1 MIIKCGRTNEASISV
16 IDLEM
21 AVSIP
26 LFPPWCVVPPV
37 DKICSFYGIR
47 IPCVP
52 AINFEDI
59 FGLEVEMGHWITF
72 ILLVLIGILNLSRF
86 LLIGAAL
93 HNLAEWSILIQVS
106 NSCTT
111 STKIK
116 DALRRATFFILTI
129 VILVVMMPSLFLA
142 VLVEQSF
149 GIMLDFALPLLFWY
163 MYVTGNER
171 VRSFYQLPVVAHT
184 VHLLFTILPLVFANF
199 HVGITSWYSSFFLE
213 TAVYISGP
221 ITHVLYMKEATE
233 KEKPADVIPT
243 ELRAKYI
250 IWFLVA
256 GYSLGLVPLV
266 AVPFAMGPCQ
276 DTPHCAGSTAIM
288 GTSVAVVHPGF
299 GIAFQDMVSSKRLVE
314 RARAAKGNLEY
325 ELYGDVQDPDTF
337 RFVEH
342 WASRESLQ
350 AWMTEIHPLFQESA
364 MKNLL
369 VGEKLQQFGGYSYY
383 QSSECRS
390 VDSGAIF
397 FEVGASCDKVWSVV
411 SNWSDC
417 SWVIGCDY
425 AVITE
430 PNTRRLHMK
439 DGSTVL
445 VVLRKLNKGNKELV
459 YEVLQPFQGYT
470 GSVNTPDTGSAPGC
484 NATYRFT
491 VLKNATPS
499 ADFVYADFLNIRV
512 PGLKKLFKS

>member
-1 MIIKCGRTNEASISV
+1 
-16 IDLEM
+16 
-21 AVSIP
+21 
-26 LFPPWCVVPPV
+26 
-37 DKICSFYGIR
+37 
-47 IPCVP
+47 
-52 AINFEDI
+52 
-59 FGLEVEMGHWITF
+59 
-72 ILLVLIGILNLSRF
+72 
-86 LLIGAAL
+86 
-93 HNLAEWSILIQVS
+93 
-106 NSCTT
+106 
-111 STKIK
+111 
-116 DALRRATFFILTI
+116 
-129 VILVVMMPSLFLA
+129 
-142 VLVEQSF
+142 
-149 GIMLDFALPLLFWY
+149 
-163 MYVTGNER
+163 
-171 VRSFYQLPVVAHT
+171 
-184 VHLLFTILPLVFANF
+184 
-199 HVGITSWYSSFFLE
+199 
-213 TAVYISGP
+213 
-221 ITHVLYMKEATE
+221 
-233 KEKPADVIPT
+233 
-243 ELRAKYI
+243 
-250 IWFLVA
+250 
-256 GYSLGLVPLV
+256 
-266 AVPFAMGPCQ
+266 
-276 DTPHCAGSTAIM
+276 M

-325 ELYGDVQDPDTF
+325 ELYGDVQDLDTF

-369 VGEKLQQFGGYSYY
+369 AGEKLQQFGGYSYY
-383 QSSECRS
+383 QSM
-390 VDSGAIF
+390 
-397 FEVGASCDKVWSVV
+397 

-439 DGSTVL
+439 DGSTVHGPRGAP
-445 VVLRKLNKGNKELV
+445 RKLDKGNRKLV

-484 NATYRFT
+484 NATYRFI

>member
-221 ITHVLYMKEATE
+221 ITHVLYM
-233 KEKPADVIPT
+233 
-243 ELRAKYI
+243 
-250 IWFLVA
+250 
-256 GYSLGLVPLV
+256 
-266 AVPFAMGPCQ
+266 
-276 DTPHCAGSTAIM
+276 
-288 GTSVAVVHPGF
+288 
-299 GIAFQDMVSSKRLVE
+299 
-314 RARAAKGNLEY
+314 
-325 ELYGDVQDPDTF
+325 
-337 RFVEH
+337 
-342 WASRESLQ
+342 
-350 AWMTEIHPLFQESA
+350 
-364 MKNLL
+364 
-369 VGEKLQQFGGYSYY
+369 
-383 QSSECRS
+383 
-390 VDSGAIF
+390 
-397 FEVGASCDKVWSVV
+397 
-411 SNWSDC
+411 
-417 SWVIGCDY
+417 
-425 AVITE
+425 
-430 PNTRRLHMK
+430 
-439 DGSTVL
+439 
-445 VVLRKLNKGNKELV
+445 
-459 YEVLQPFQGYT
+459 
-470 GSVNTPDTGSAPGC
+470 
-484 NATYRFT
+484 
-491 VLKNATPS
+491 
-499 ADFVYADFLNIRV
+499 
-512 PGLKKLFKS
+512 

>member
-1 MIIKCGRTNEASISV
+1 MQWWSFEFD
-16 IDLEM
+16 DL
-21 AVSIP
+21 
-26 LFPPWCVVPPV
+26 
-37 DKICSFYGIR
+37 K
-47 IPCVP
+47 
-52 AINFEDI
+52 
-59 FGLEVEMGHWITF
+59 
-72 ILLVLIGILNLSRF
+72 
-86 LLIGAAL
+86 
-93 HNLAEWSILIQVS
+93 
-106 NSCTT
+106 
-111 STKIK
+111 
-116 DALRRATFFILTI
+116 
-129 VILVVMMPSLFLA
+129 
-142 VLVEQSF
+142 
-149 GIMLDFALPLLFWY
+149 
-163 MYVTGNER
+163 
-171 VRSFYQLPVVAHT
+171 
-184 VHLLFTILPLVFANF
+184 
-199 HVGITSWYSSFFLE
+199 
-213 TAVYISGP
+213 
-221 ITHVLYMKEATE
+221 KEATE

-266 AVPFAMGPCQ
+266 AVPFAMGPCP
-276 DTPHCAGSTAIM
+276 DTPHCAGSTTIM

-325 ELYGDVQDPDTF
+325 ELYRDVQDPDTF

-445 VVLRKLNKGNKELV
+445 EVLRKLDKGNKELV

-470 GSVNTPDTGSAPGC
+470 GSVKTPDTGSAPGC

-512 PGLKKLFKS
+512 PGLKKLFKSQFP